1 MAAVPIVS
9 FQGQI
14 ERPDRGVL
22 TSETANACMCAAA
35 TQSHVPR
42 SPSLPA
48 SLGLQLVSQSISR
61 TPPAPYSACTKSGCG
76 PLRRQIRACQD
87 PGLRTTTRPAP
98 ECFADHRNNGMKER
112 HVVPCHVKV
121 RPERR
126 RRGRLGVQ
134 TLRGLPC
141 AAMILSGE
149 TPLLRAL
156 RRGSLGACM
165 C

>member
-14 ERPDRGVL
+14 ERLDRGVL
-22 TSETANACMCAAA
+22 TSETAIAGMCAAA

-42 SPSLPA
+42 SPP

-61 TPPAPYSACTKSGCG
+61 TPPAPYSACTKSGC
-76 PLRRQIRACQD
+76 
-87 PGLRTTTRPAP
+87 RPCGVKSEPVKTPVSAP
-98 ECFADHRNNGMKER
+98 RHVLLQQCFADHRNNGTKER

-121 RPERR
+121 HPERR
-126 RRGRLGVQ
+126 QRGRLGVQ
-134 TLRGLPC
+134 ALRALPC

>member
-14 ERPDRGVL
+14 ERPDRGGL
-22 TSETANACMCAAA
+22 TSETAIAGMCAAT

-42 SPSLPA
+42 SPSLPRA
-48 SLGLQLVSQSISR
+48 ATRISVNLTDAAR
-61 TPPAPYSACTKSGCG
+61 PVFCMHEKRMRPPAASNQSLSRPRSPHHDTSCSSNV
-76 PLRRQIRACQD
+76 LQIIVEGTPCCA
-87 PGLRTTTRPAP
+87 
-98 ECFADHRNNGMKER
+98 
-112 HVVPCHVKV
+112 VPCESPSGEASARKA
-121 RPERR
+121 
-126 RRGRLGVQ
+126 GVQ

-149 TPLLRAL
+149 KPLLRAL